1 MSDKPD
7 EPTAAEML
15 GREAEAAILL
25 EAGSKVIA
33 QQMEEI
39 SDLKGQ
45 ILCTD
50 EQFKKKIHALE
61 AEANVMA
68 ALLDAKTELLN
79 QKDEE
84 LAKLR
89 TSLGEVTRAR
99 DIACFNIADLNNQR
113 SLLTQ
118 VVNDALVLIDYL
130 VSDLHHAGVVPS
142 VACGIAKK
150 QLDEKTKRLFRKDQ
164 PFPKAVQD

>member
-1 MSDKPD
+1 MTDKPD

-39 SDLKGQ
+39 SDLKEQ

-68 ALLDAKTELLN
+68 AMLDAKNE
-79 QKDEE
+79 QIK
-84 LAKLR
+84 
-89 TSLGEVTRAR
+89 EVTRAR

-118 VVNDALVLIDYL
+118 LLNDALMLIDYCL
-130 VSDLHHAGVVPS
+130 SDMRNAGVVPS
-142 VACGIAKK
+142 VACGIAKQ
-150 QLDEKTKRLFRKDQ
+150 QLDQKMQRLFKSDFKSPGPGRV
-164 PFPKAVQD
+164 PGPKAGQG